1 MGTTNAGFMIGWLQ
15 GTILDTWSQ
24 GPKAGVV
31 LNCAGVGY
39 EVQLT
44 QRQQAPLVE
53 GEPLDLWIHQVY
65 REDASVLFGFSDKN
79 ERELFR
85 RLISVNGVGPQAALA
100 LLQEC
105 GLTEL
110 IRAITGGDLRRLCK
124 AQGVGKR
131 TAERLAVELR
141 TGLAAFDGP
150 QSPGLSLVEGL
161 PDELNAD
168 TSPLLNDLEGTL
180 MALGYDDLEIRR
192 ALRAVHAQGAGV
204 RPEDGDLDSWLKS
217 CLQWL
222 SQDAG

>member
-1 MGTTNAGFMIGWLQ
+1 MIGWLQ
-15 GTILDTWSQ
+15 GTVLDTWSQ

-39 EVQLT
+39 EVQIT
-44 QRQQAPLVE
+44 QRQQGQLE
-53 GEPLDLWIHQVY
+53 KGDDLILWTHHIQ
-65 REDASVLFGFSDKN
+65 REDASVLFGFDDKN

-85 RLISVNGVGPQAALA
+85 RLIRVNGVGPQAALA

-105 GLTEL
+105 GLTDL

-141 TGLAAFDGP
+141 TELTGFGAP

-161 PDELNAD
+161 PEDCMPDSNPVFTDVE
-168 TSPLLNDLEGTL
+168 TTL
-180 MALGYDDLEIRR
+180 TALGYEDLEIRR
-192 ALRAVHAQGAGV
+192 ALRAVHEQH
-204 RPEDGDLDSWLKS
+204 DGNSPSDNDVDAWLKL

-222 SQDAG
+222 SKEAS

>member
-1 MGTTNAGFMIGWLQ
+1 MIGWLQ
-15 GTILDTWSQ
+15 GTVLDTWVQ

-44 QRQQAPLVE
+44 QRQQAGLSE
-53 GEPLDLWIHQVY
+53 GSQLNLWIHHIQ
-65 REDASVLFGFSDKN
+65 RDDASVLYGFSDKN
-79 ERELFR
+79 ERDLFR
-85 RLISVNGVGPQAALA
+85 RLISVNGVGPQAGLA

-110 IRAITGGDLRRLCK
+110 IRAITNGDLRRLCK

-141 TGLAAFDGP
+141 TSLAAFDE
-150 QSPGLSLVEGL
+150 QQAPGLSLVEGL
-161 PDELNAD
+161 PEALTAD
-168 TSPLLNDLEGTL
+168 SSPLLSEVEGTL
-180 MALGYDDLEIRR
+180 AALGYDDLEIRR
-192 ALRAVHAQGAGV
+192 ALRAVHDLGDGV
-204 RPEDGDLDSWLKS
+204 RPADSDVDNWLKH

>member
-1 MGTTNAGFMIGWLQ
+1 MIGWLQ
-15 GTILDTWSQ
+15 GTVLDTWSQ
-24 GPKAGVV
+24 GQKAGVV

-39 EVQLT
+39 EVQVS
-44 QRQQAPLVE
+44 QRQQSRLVE
-53 GEPLDLWIHQVY
+53 GDGLNLWIHHVQ
-65 REDASVLFGFSDKN
+65 REDTSVLFGFPDKN

-85 RLISVNGVGPQAALA
+85 RLIRVNGVGPQAALA

-110 IRAITGGDLRRLCK
+110 IRAITNGDLRRLCK

-141 TGLAAFDGP
+141 TELTGFDAQ

-161 PDELNAD
+161 PEDGLSE
-168 TSPLLNDLEGTL
+168 TSPVFSDVENILTS
-180 MALGYDDLEIRR
+180 LGYEDLEIRR
-192 ALRAVHAQGAGV
+192 ALRAVHEHQDGN
-204 RPEDGDLDSWLKS
+204 RPPNSDVDAWLKL

-222 SQDAG
+222 SKEAS